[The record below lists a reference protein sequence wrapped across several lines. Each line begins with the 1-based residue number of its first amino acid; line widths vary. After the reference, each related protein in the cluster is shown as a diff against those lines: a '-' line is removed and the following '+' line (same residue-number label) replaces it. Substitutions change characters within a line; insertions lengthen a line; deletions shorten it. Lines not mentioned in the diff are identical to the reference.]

1 MDQLWAPW
9 RMAYISGIDTKKR
22 DSGCVFCAKLAA
34 GNDRENLVVHRG
46 AHCFVILNL
55 YPYNNGHLMV
65 IPSRHIAD
73 ICAASP
79 EESSEMW
86 ELTCLSKHVLKQAL
100 HPEGFN
106 IGINQGR
113 TAGAGIDSHM
123 HIHIVPR
130 WNGDTNFMPVTGHT
144 KVLSQ
149 SLEETWDLLTS
160 HFRSTAGISSGSAPS
175 R

>member
-9 RMAYISGIDTKKR
+9 RMAYINKL
-22 DSGCVFCAKLAA
+22 DSSRSEPGCVFCNKNTASD
-34 GNDRENLVVHRG
+34 DRANLVVHRAG
-46 AHCFVILNL
+46 HCFVILNL

-65 IPSRHIAD
+65 IPARHLSD
-73 ICAASP
+73 MCALSA
-79 EESSEMW
+79 EESAEMW
-86 ELTCLSKHVLKQAL
+86 ELTCLSKHVLKKAFN
-100 HPEGFN
+100 PEGFN

-130 WNGDTNFMPVTGHT
+130 WNGDTNFMPIIGET

-149 SLEETWDLLTS
+149 SLSETWEVLS
-160 HFRSTAGISSGSAPS
+160 PYFRSLAGNSSKS
-175 R
+175 